1 MSEQQKQDSRD
12 LVNLLKDLP
21 QEDRL
26 QVQGVI
32 AGMKLARNLSTR
44 TLFPLKKKGVCKYGK
59 LANFQ
64 LRGNPRENRPD

>member
-1 MSEQQKQDSRD
+1 MSEQKKQDSRD

-32 AGMKLARNLSTR
+32 AGMKLARNLST
-44 TLFPLKKKGVCKYGK
+44 PDSKGED
-59 LANFQ
+59 
-64 LRGNPRENRPD
+64 RREAAQR

>member
-32 AGMKLARNLSTR
+32 AGMKLARNLST
-44 TLFPLKKKGVCKYGK
+44 PDSKGED
-59 LANFQ
+59 
-64 LRGNPRENRPD
+64 RREAAQR